1 MFSDKSFAFGYKQ
14 QEVDGRLNTP
24 RLSSNQKQYRTTIQ
38 YDDTRHFFY
47 FLLLNRTEML
57 HTGLLNPASSLTA
70 SQALVHGLEYP
81 APFSVP
87 VCGCAEV

>member
-1 MFSDKSFAFGYKQ
+1 MMIL
-14 QEVDGRLNTP
+14 VT
-24 RLSSNQKQYRTTIQ
+24 
-38 YDDTRHFFY
+38 FFY
-47 FLLLNRTEML
+47 YLILNRTEML